1 MAAAMESA
9 SRLPM
14 TPPLP
19 TSLQNMTPTPQ
30 RLPSSAS
37 HVLSVTGSPSTG
49 LAASATMTV
58 DVVMIAITL
67 ATSVYCIAST

>member
-1 MAAAMESA
+1 
-9 SRLPM
+9 M
-14 TPPLP
+14 TPPPP

-37 HVLSVTGSPSTG
+37 QVLSATGSPSTG
-49 LAASATMTV
+49 FASRATMTV

-67 ATSVYCIAST
+67 ATSVYCNDST

>member
-1 MAAAMESA
+1 MM
-9 SRLPM
+9 
-14 TPPLP
+14 PPPP

-37 HVLSVTGSPSTG
+37 QVRSVTGSPSTG
-49 LAASATMTV
+49 FASRATMMVET
-58 DVVMIAITL
+58 VMIAITL

>member
-1 MAAAMESA
+1 
-9 SRLPM
+9 M
-14 TPPLP
+14 TPPPP
-19 TSLQNMTPTPQ
+19 TSLQNITPTPQ

-37 HVLSVTGSPSTG
+37 HVLSATGSPSTG
-49 LAASATMTV
+49 LARSATMTV

>member
-1 MAAAMESA
+1 MAAAIESA

-14 TPPLP
+14 TPPPP

-37 HVLSVTGSPSTG
+37 HVPSATGSPSTG
-49 LAASATMTV
+49 LARSATMTV